1 MASSSASDLSAEA
14 SANAAA
20 RTLDPSTLLARLEGI
35 PFSRWHLRAR
45 IIVGSATFFDA
56 FDALSLAFVLPVLV
70 RLWAITPVQIGWLIA
85 IGYLGQFVGALM
97 FGAFAERRGRIRS
110 VAGATALMSVMSI
123 ACALAGNFGT
133 LLTLRLIQGIGVGG
147 EMPVA
152 ATYINELSKA
162 RGRGRFFL
170 LYELIFPIGLMVTG
184 QIGALLVPTLGWQVM
199 FLIGGIP
206 GLLVTVLLLRLPES
220 PRWLI
225 SKGRVGDAD
234 SVISEIE
241 ASGSGSGTRDPES
254 VTGGPSSAE
263 QPNSRPGGP
272 GDQFE
277 SRPPTG
283 SRLPA
288 PDDHRSGGPSDPP
301 AGASELISGL
311 YRTRTVVVWTLWAS
325 AYFITNG
332 LNNWMPTLYSSVYH
346 LSLAAALRAGTFNN
360 IAQVAILVVC
370 AFTIDAVGRRSW
382 TVMGF
387 IAGAAL
393 LAMLG
398 TFAAH
403 SVTAVIALV
412 TLSYGIVGSVNAVLY
427 LYTPEIYPTRMR
439 ALGTGAATCWLR
451 LASAAGPV
459 FVGYLVAARGTAAVF
474 VMFAGAG
481 LIGAVAALGMLETR
495 NRRLEELA
503 Q

>member
-1 MASSSASDLSAEA
+1 VSDLSADASPKVEA
-14 SANAAA
+14 RA
-20 RTLDPSTLLARLEGI
+20 LDAPSLLARLESI

-45 IIVGSATFFDA
+45 LIVGSATFFDA

-70 RLWAITPVQIGWLIA
+70 RLWAITPAQIGWLIA
-85 IGYLGQFVGALM
+85 IGYLGQFVGALV
-97 FGAFAERRGRIRS
+97 FGALAERYGRIRS
-110 VAGATALMSVMSI
+110 VAGATALMSLMSI
-123 ACALAGNFGT
+123 ACALAGNFGA

-170 LYELIFPIGLMVTG
+170 LYELIFPIGLMTTG
-184 QIGALLVPTLGWQVM
+184 QIGAVLVPTLGWQVM

-220 PRWLI
+220 PRWLVATGHL
-225 SKGRVGDAD
+225 SDAD
-234 SVISEIE
+234 RVIREMETSEP
-241 ASGSGSGTRDPES
+241 RDNAAFEPRTANPEPRAIR
-254 VTGGPSSAE
+254 VRAAELFAGP
-263 QPNSRPGGP
+263 
-272 GDQFE
+272 
-277 SRPPTG
+277 
-283 SRLPA
+283 
-288 PDDHRSGGPSDPP
+288 
-301 AGASELISGL
+301 
-311 YRTRTVVVWTLWAS
+311 YRARTLVVWTLWAS

-370 AFTIDAVGRRSW
+370 AFVIDSVGRRRW
-382 TVMGF
+382 TLLGF
-387 IAGAAL
+387 IAGGAL

-439 ALGTGAATCWLR
+439 AIGTGAATCWLR

-459 FVGYLVAARGTAAVF
+459 FVGYLVVARGTAAVF
-474 VMFAGAG
+474 LMFAAAG
-481 LIGAVAALGMLETR
+481 VIGAAAALGMLETR
-495 NRRLEELA
+495 NKRLEELA
-503 Q
+503 P

>member
-1 MASSSASDLSAEA
+1 VAFSDASDWSADA
-14 SANAAA
+14 SA
-20 RTLDPSTLLARLEGI
+20 LLARLEST
-35 PFSRWHLRAR
+35 PFSRWHVRAR
-45 IIVGSATFFDA
+45 VIVGSATFFDA

-70 RLWAITPVQIGWLIA
+70 RLWAITPAQIGWLIA
-85 IGYLGQFVGALM
+85 IGYLGQFVGALV
-97 FGAFAERRGRIRS
+97 FGALAERYGRIRS

-133 LLTLRLIQGIGVGG
+133 LLVLRLIQGIGVGG

-170 LYELIFPIGLMVTG
+170 LYELIFPVGLMMTG

-225 SKGRVGDAD
+225 SKGRVAEADA
-234 SVISEIE
+234 VIREIE
-241 ASGSGSGTRDPES
+241 AAAPGFGMRD
-254 VTGGPSSAE
+254 TA
-263 QPNSRPGGP
+263 
-272 GDQFE
+272 FE
-277 SRPPTG
+277 SSPTTV
-283 SRLPA
+283 SRRPA
-288 PDDHRSGGPSDPP
+288 PDDHRSGGRSRPP
-301 AGASELISGL
+301 VAAFELISGL
-311 YRTRTVVVWTLWAS
+311 YRTRTLIVWTLWAS

-360 IAQVAILVVC
+360 IAQVAILMVC
-370 AFTIDAVGRRSW
+370 AFAIDYVGRRRW
-382 TVMGF
+382 TCVGF
-387 IAGAAL
+387 VAGAAL

-474 VMFAGAG
+474 LMFAGAG
-481 LIGAVAALGMLETR
+481 LLGAVAALGMLETR

-503 Q
+503 P

>member
-1 MASSSASDLSAEA
+1 MVFSRASDVSAGA
-14 SANAAA
+14 SANVEA
-20 RTLDPSTLLARLEGI
+20 RELDARLLLARLESL

-45 IIVGSATFFDA
+45 LIVGSATFFDA

-70 RLWAITPVQIGWLIA
+70 RLWTITPAQIGWLIA
-85 IGYLGQFVGALM
+85 VGYLGQFVGALV
-97 FGAFAERRGRIRS
+97 FGGLAERYGRIRS
-110 VAGATALMSVMSI
+110 VAGATTLMSVMSI

-133 LLTLRLIQGIGVGG
+133 LLALRLIQGIGVGG

-152 ATYINELSKA
+152 AAYINELSKA

-225 SKGRVGDAD
+225 SKGRVADAEV
-234 SVISEIE
+234 VIREIE
-241 ASGSGSGTRDPES
+241 ASAPGSGIRDPGSEERS
-254 VTGGPSSAE
+254 HGRGGGPS
-263 QPNSRPGGP
+263 GP
-272 GDQFE
+272 PSDE
-277 SRPPTG
+277 SRVPNPALRESQLAPSL
-283 SRLPA
+283 SRGESRTIQG
-288 PDDHRSGGPSDPP
+288 H
-301 AGASELISGL
+301 ASELFAGP
-311 YRTRTVVVWTLWAS
+311 YRARTLVVWALWAS

-360 IAQVAILVVC
+360 IAQVAILIVC
-370 AFTIDAVGRRSW
+370 AFAIDSVGRRRW
-382 TVMGF
+382 TYLGF

-459 FVGYLVAARGTAAVF
+459 FVGYLVAARGTGAVF
-474 VMFAGAG
+474 LMFAAAGVVGA
-481 LIGAVAALGMLETR
+481 LAALGMLETR

-503 Q
+503 P

>member
-1 MASSSASDLSAEA
+1 
-14 SANAAA
+14 
-20 RTLDPSTLLARLEGI
+20 
-35 PFSRWHLRAR
+35 
-45 IIVGSATFFDA
+45 
-56 FDALSLAFVLPVLV
+56 VLV
-70 RLWAITPVQIGWLIA
+70 RLWTITPAQIGWLIA
-85 IGYLGQFVGALM
+85 VGYLGQFVGALV
-97 FGAFAERRGRIRS
+97 FRGLAERYGRIRS
-110 VAGATALMSVMSI
+110 VAGATTLMSVMSI

-170 LYELIFPIGLMVTG
+170 LYELIFPIGLMMTG
-184 QIGALLVPTLGWQVM
+184 QIGAFLVPTLGWQVM

-206 GLLVTVLLLRLPES
+206 GLLVTVLPLRLPES

-225 SKGRVGDAD
+225 SKGRVADTDA
-234 SVISEIE
+234 VIREIE
-241 ASGSGSGTRDPES
+241 ASAPGSGIRDPGSEERS
-254 VTGGPSSAE
+254 HGRRGGPS
-263 QPNSRPGGP
+263 GP
-272 GDQFE
+272 PSDE
-277 SRPPTG
+277 SRTLQG
-283 SRLPA
+283 
-288 PDDHRSGGPSDPP
+288 H
-301 AGASELISGL
+301 ASELFAGP
-311 YRTRTVVVWTLWAS
+311 YRARTLIVWALWAS

-346 LSLAAALRAGTFNN
+346 LSLGAALRAGTFNN
-360 IAQVAILVVC
+360 IAQVAILIVC
-370 AFTIDAVGRRSW
+370 AFAIDSVGRKRW
-382 TVMGF
+382 TYLGF

-459 FVGYLVAARGTAAVF
+459 FVGYLVAARGTGAVF
-474 VMFAGAG
+474 LMFAAAGVVGA
-481 LIGAVAALGMLETR
+481 LAALGMLETR

-503 Q
+503 P

>member
-1 MASSSASDLSAEA
+1 VASSSASE
-14 SANAAA
+14 A
-20 RTLDPSTLLARLEGI
+20 RTLDARPLLARLESV

-70 RLWAITPVQIGWLIA
+70 RLWTITPTQIGWLIA
-85 IGYLGQFVGALM
+85 IGYLGQFVGALV
-97 FGAFAERRGRIRS
+97 FGALAERYGRIRS
-110 VAGATALMSVMSI
+110 VAGATALMSLMSI
-123 ACALAGNFGT
+123 ACALAGNFQT

-170 LYELIFPIGLMVTG
+170 LYELIFPIGLMTTG
-184 QIGALLVPTLGWQVM
+184 QIGAVLVPTLGWQVM

-225 SKGRVGDAD
+225 SKGRVADAD
-234 SVISEIE
+234 VVIREIE
-241 ASGSGSGTRDPES
+241 ASGPRSSIRDPGS
-254 VTGGPSSAE
+254 D
-263 QPNSRPGGP
+263 SRTSEPRTAGP
-272 GDQFE
+272 G
-277 SRPPTG
+277 SRVPDPG
-283 SRLPA
+283 SQRGALELFA
-288 PDDHRSGGPSDPP
+288 P
-301 AGASELISGL
+301 L
-311 YRTRTVVVWTLWAS
+311 YRRRTVIVWALWAS

-360 IAQVAILVVC
+360 IAQVAILIVC
-370 AFTIDAVGRRSW
+370 AFAIDSVGRRRW
-382 TVMGF
+382 TSLGF

-451 LASAAGPV
+451 LASAAGPL

-474 VMFAGAG
+474 LMFAAAG
-481 LIGAVAALGMLETR
+481 VIGAVAALGMLETR

-503 Q
+503 P